1 MMVVVEPLVFSRRF
15 ISSHFK
21 TEKSMNISRRT
32 FNKVT
37 LMTASYAA
45 LSPLRSQSSR
55 RIRLGGP
62 VFGEFNDPNEWAKA
76 HRDLGYGAAYCPV
89 KNDDPAELKQA
100 YVQAAAKAGLT
111 IAEVGAWSN
120 PISNDET
127 ERKQAVKKNID
138 ALVLA
143 DEIGA
148 TCAVNIAG
156 SLGKDWAGIDVKNT
170 GSEFF
175 DNVVESVRLIIDAV
189 NPKRAFYTL
198 EAMPYSLPDSPD
210 SYLDFIKAID
220 RRQFACHLDPVNM
233 INSPRRFNN
242 NGEFLRECF
251 KKLGPYI
258 KSCHAKDVAMQN
270 KAIVHLDEVRPG
282 LGSLDY
288 GVLLKELAKLPDSVA
303 LMIEHLETAEEYRLA
318 ADHIRSMGKGQ
329 ELSFV

>member
-1 MMVVVEPLVFSRRF
+1 MKV
-15 ISSHFK
+15 
-21 TEKSMNISRRT
+21 SRRT
-32 FNKVT
+32 FNKVA
-37 LMTASYAA
+37 LISASYAA
-45 LSPLRSQSSR
+45 VAPLRSQSSG
-55 RIRLGGP
+55 RIRLGGT
-62 VFGEFNDPNEWAKA
+62 VFGEFADPNEWAKA

-89 KNDDPAELKQA
+89 KSDDATEVKQA

-120 PISNDET
+120 PISRDEE
-127 ERKQAVKKNID
+127 ERKQAIQKNID
-138 ALVLA
+138 ALALA

-170 GSEFF
+170 SSEFF
-175 DNVVESVRLIIDAV
+175 DRTVEAVRLIIDAV
-189 NPKRAFYTL
+189 KPKRAFYTL

-220 RRQFACHLDPVNM
+220 RRQFACHLDPVNL
-233 INSPRRFNN
+233 INSPRRFYN

-251 KKLGPYI
+251 KKLGPHI

-288 GVLLKELAKLPDSVA
+288 GVYLEELAKLPGNIA
-303 LMIEHLETAEEYRLA
+303 LMIEHLDTAEEYRLA
-318 ADHIRSMGKGQ
+318 ADHIRSVGKKQG
-329 ELSFV
+329 LTFV